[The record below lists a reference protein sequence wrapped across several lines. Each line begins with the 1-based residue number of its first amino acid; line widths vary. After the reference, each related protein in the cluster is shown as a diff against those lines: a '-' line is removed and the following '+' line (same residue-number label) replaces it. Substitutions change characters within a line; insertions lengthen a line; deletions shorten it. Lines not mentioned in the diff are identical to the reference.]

1 MQQFVM
7 RLCHTTRD
15 SEFGI
20 NVNNQNK
27 DAVVRNLHLVGTKRR
42 NPIKCVTDINIS
54 VCKELNCTVGG
65 QTYRKCYGEKIFG
78 SMRLPLEIR
87 ANEGHHYVGII
98 LSAFATALESTWVL
112 VTNG

>member
-1 MQQFVM
+1 M

-65 QTYRKCYGEKIFG
+65 QTCRKCYGEKNIWVYAFAIG
-78 SMRLPLEIR
+78 DR

>member
-1 MQQFVM
+1 MKEPKETVQQFVM

-27 DAVVRNLHLVGTKRR
+27 DAVVRNLHLVGTKKR

-65 QTYRKCYGEKIFG
+65 QTCRKCYGEKIFG
-78 SMRLPLEIR
+78 SMRLPLEMEQTKVTITW
-87 ANEGHHYVGII
+87 GLYFP
-98 LSAFATALESTWVL
+98 LSQLR
-112 VTNG
+112 